1 MKFGTGAKIEYFFQ
15 TTKQLSKK
23 CKKMLQPPPCPLLY
37 FYVLINP
44 IFRLLFFGLAA
55 KCNQ

>member
-23 CKKMLQPPPCPLLY
+23 CKKMLQPPPA
-37 FYVLINP
+37 
-44 IFRLLFFGLAA
+44 RFFISTF
-55 KCNQ
+55 

>member
-23 CKKMLQPPPCPLLY
+23 CKKMLGDTRKGCIFATLL
-37 FYVLINP
+37 IQ
-44 IFRLLFFGLAA
+44 LLF
-55 KCNQ
+55 KNNN